1 MDAGSLAMP
10 GPRVRSRRPR
20 PPAHAN
26 EPRVSNARI
35 AMIVLIAA
43 ESMLF
48 AGLIGTYLVFRLGAA
63 SWPPPGLPRLPLG
76 LTVLNTAVLLASV
89 VPMHRALR
97 ALRQPFDRGVAR
109 HVEMTA
115 LLGAVFLAVQGTE
128 WARLVAHGLTL
139 SSGPY
144 GATFYV
150 LIGCHGLH
158 VLAAVVWLAVVA
170 FVARRDRIAVTRP
183 AALEMCGIYWYFVCA
198 LWVVLF
204 PLVYLY

>member
-1 MDAGSLAMP
+1 MDAESLTMP
-10 GPRVRSRRPR
+10 GPRVRRHHPR
-20 PPAHAN
+20 PPADATI
-26 EPRVSNARI
+26 PRISNGRI
-35 AMIVLIAA
+35 AMMVLIAA

-48 AGLIGTYLVFRLGAA
+48 AGLIGTYLVFRLGAPA
-63 SWPPPGLPRLPLG
+63 WPPPGLPRLPLG
-76 LTVLNTAVLLASV
+76 LTALNTVVLLASV

-109 HVEMTA
+109 HVELTA
-115 LLGAVFLAVQGTE
+115 VLGVVFLAIQGTE

-139 SSGPY
+139 SSGAY
-144 GATFYV
+144 GGAFYV

-158 VLAAVVWLAVVA
+158 VLAAVIWLAVVA
-170 FVARRDRIAVTRP
+170 FVARRHRIAVTRP

-204 PLVYLY
+204 PLVYLF